1 MLPPLFSS
9 LDSPRI
15 FYVTTTIKRNDG
27 ERCFDFEISL
37 DDKKKRWKK
46 GVVRWAM
53 ERKISEEVYIFWG
66 NVEHFE
72 RTMVFERRNVGCG
85 YGERVFAISC
95 AQQVLGNWGMIENP
109 IFEYR

>member
-1 MLPPLFSS
+1 MF
-9 LDSPRI
+9 
-15 FYVTTTIKRNDG
+15 DG
-27 ERCFDFEISL
+27 
-37 DDKKKRWKK
+37 RWR
-46 GVVRWAM
+46 GRLAR
-53 ERKISEEVYIFWG
+53 EFTYFRG
-66 NVEHFE
+66 TLNVFE